1 MEEFHSCI
9 CVTFLQMRGGQ
20 KVLIADFGIET
31 VFFTKKGRGA
41 GVQSNPIFFM
51 LIHDHNNADEH
62 CSLSRLGSGPIQ
74 KISTMLIEQDLFQ
87 RDLLGSPP
95 SHSDACPQPLHH
107 PRPQEYQGFPTLGFR
122 RPPKA

>member
-1 MEEFHSCI
+1 
-9 CVTFLQMRGGQ
+9 MRGGQ